1 MVPQSEDRF
10 LHEREL
16 CTRGI
21 RRIAGVDEAGRGPL
35 AGPVVAAAVIL
46 PEAWIRGDMPDR
58 LWDLNDSKQVAP
70 ARREA
75 LFEALI
81 GNGAVEY
88 GIALVESGVIDAI
101 NILQATHRAMNEA
114 LRKLH
119 PAADHAL
126 VDGRRVPNLSV
137 CQTPLV
143 KGDRRS
149 YTIAAASIL
158 AKVTRDRW
166 MKGADLQWP
175 GYGFAVHKG
184 YPTPQHL
191 EALSRLGP
199 CPIHRRTFA
208 PLRTPD
214 PELFPA

>member
-1 MVPQSEDRF
+1 MPATRALLHAASMVPQSEDRF

-119 PAADHAL
+119 PL
-126 VDGRRVPNLSV
+126 RI
-137 CQTPLV
+137 TPSWTAGV
-143 KGDRRS
+143 
-149 YTIAAASIL
+149 
-158 AKVTRDRW
+158 
-166 MKGADLQWP
+166 
-175 GYGFAVHKG
+175 F
-184 YPTPQHL
+184 
-191 EALSRLGP
+191 
-199 CPIHRRTFA
+199 RT
-208 PLRTPD
+208 
-214 PELFPA
+214 